1 MKPSNTPFVI
11 RMVIGVSF
19 LFVSFLAQGVF
30 ATSTLTGRVY
40 DRQRN
45 PLPDIEVE
53 LLDDLY
59 RTVTPGGRTRTDGSG
74 RYQFSGL
81 KNGNFTIKV
90 YAFRYDFEDQAV
102 SYEINTQNIR
112 GGEGSGYFTQDF
124 YLSAK
129 KGGIRD
135 TETGVVF
142 AQDIP
147 AEAKAAY
154 ERALEDLV
162 KQRQDEGLA
171 SLRKALVLFPDYFL
185 ALHRYGIELFNL
197 KQYSESY
204 QVFMKAVAVN
214 PRSAT
219 SFYYLGYAFYYLG
232 KDYHKAA
239 RTALNEAHTLAPA
252 SIQVLWLLGK
262 VERSLGNFADAE
274 KHLLTAKKLSPS
286 RIPEIHKE
294 LAQLY
299 ANDLKK
305 FEEAAIELEHYLKAS
320 KLSDVDEKKTRQI
333 IADLR
338 AKAKTQVDK

>member
-1 MKPSNTPFVI
+1 MKPSNRLFVI

-19 LFVSFLAQGVF
+19 LSVSFLAQGVF

-90 YAFRYDFEDQAV
+90 YAFRYDLEDQ
-102 SYEINTQNIR
+102 SIPYEINTQNIR

-135 TETGVVF
+135 AETGVIF
-142 AQDIP
+142 AQNIP
-147 AEAKAAY
+147 KEAKVAY
-154 ERALEDLV
+154 ERALEDFL

-171 SLRKALVLFPDYFL
+171 NLKKALVIFPEYYL
-185 ALHRYGIELFNL
+185 ALHRYGTELFNL
-197 KQYSESY
+197 KQYVESY
-204 QVFMKAVAVN
+204 QVFMRAVAVN
-214 PRSAT
+214 AKSAT

-232 KDYHKAA
+232 TDYHKAA

-274 KHLLTAKKLSPS
+274 KHLLNAKKLSPS
-286 RIPEIHKE
+286 RVPEIHKE

-320 KLSDVDEKKTRQI
+320 KLSDVEEKRTRQI